1 MRTAPFR
8 LHRQKGV
15 TVIELMIGLL
25 LGVFLLGGMI
35 YIYLGNSQTY
45 RTTEAVARLQ
55 ENGRFAMDFIAHDLR
70 LTGHKGG
77 CRRSAPLSSL
87 LNEAGHGYD
96 AQLFEIGSEGGDDD
110 DMDAGVRGWA
120 GGNGGYTLPA
130 YRAGTDSI
138 LLKHGAVMSGAN
150 VSGSTPQD
158 ATSISLTGASGI
170 AQGQMVIVADGE
182 GCNIFQ
188 NQAANTQAMLNL
200 AAGAGKNPGNS
211 TDGSLSFSKNYDENA
226 EITLFQS
233 AIYYIG
239 TGAGGVSALRR
250 VRYDRGEDELTEELV
265 EGVLDMAL
273 CYGEDEDQNGD
284 VTRYVAANNVAD
296 WRDVFA
302 VRVNLV
308 MISPESNVAT
318 ETATVNFAD
327 CDGTLVTRTQEDYP
341 ELAAQP
347 LAQVFSFTVGLRNRL
362 Q

>member
-1 MRTAPFR
+1 MPATPF
-8 LHRQKGV
+8 RQKGV
-15 TVIELMIGLL
+15 TVVELMIGLL

-35 YIYLGNSQTY
+35 YVYLGNSQTY
-45 RTTEAVARLQ
+45 RTNEAVARLQ

-70 LTGHKGG
+70 LAGHKGG
-77 CRRSAPLSSL
+77 CGRSAELSSL
-87 LNEAGHGYD
+87 LNENGTGYD
-96 AQLFEIGSEGGDDD
+96 ALLFEIGSEADSDD
-110 DMDAGVRGWA
+110 DMDFGVRGWE
-120 GGNGGYTLPA
+120 GGNGGYALSA
-130 YRAGTDSI
+130 YRTGTDSV
-138 LLKHGAVMSGAN
+138 LVKHGAVMAGAN
-150 VSGSTPQD
+150 VNGSTAQD

-170 AQGQMVIVADGE
+170 AQGQMVIVSDGE

-188 NQAANTQAMLNL
+188 NQADSAAAMLSL
-200 AAGAGKNPGNS
+200 AAGAGKDPGNR
-211 TDGSLSFSKNYDENA
+211 TDGSASFSKNYDDNA
-226 EITLFQS
+226 EITLFHS

-250 VRYDRGEDELTEELV
+250 VRYDRGEEVLTEELV

-284 VTRYVAANNVAD
+284 VTRYVSASNVSD

-308 MISPESNVAT
+308 LISPESNVAT
-318 ETATVNFAD
+318 EAPAVHFAD
-327 CDGTLVTRTQEDYP
+327 CDGTVLTRTHTHYP